1 MTTRTA
7 ARTQFLTDIYV
18 CALEGGIGYWS
29 TCIEYRWSTTQRA
42 VIEDLEDAVHE
53 ITLDTIARGINAV
66 ADGSAGVSDY
76 LRNLIRAANRS
87 NDAGDVD
94 AIAADV
100 IAQARHLRRGDLRIT
115 PERVGRAHHLRA
127 GVRPSTASV
136 LLNRMDTSP
145 RSVTWAKAL
154 RSRPIDAPSCNSA
167 GP

>member
-1 MTTRTA
+1 MTARTA

-53 ITLDTIARGINAV
+53 ITLDTISHGINAV
-66 ADGSAGVSDY
+66 ADGSVAVSDY

-100 IAQARHLRRGDLRIT
+100 IAQAGIMSPDLPNGRLVGKRRSELPAIT
-115 PERVGRAHHLRA
+115 AAAAVC
-127 GVRPSTASV
+127 
-136 LLNRMDTSP
+136 P
-145 RSVTWAKAL
+145 RSGREIAD
-154 RSRPIDAPSCNSA
+154 RSGSRSCLPAAPSPDRSGYA
-167 GP
+167 AQ

>member
-1 MTTRTA
+1 MTTRTT

-66 ADGSAGVSDY
+66 ADGSVAVSDY
-76 LRNLIRAANRS
+76 LRNLIRAASRS

-94 AIAADV
+94 AITADV
-100 IAQARHLRRGDLRIT
+100 IAQAGIYG
-115 PERVGRAHHLRA
+115 EVIYG
-127 GVRPSTASV
+127 
-136 LLNRMDTSP
+136 
-145 RSVTWAKAL
+145 
-154 RSRPIDAPSCNSA
+154 
-167 GP
+167 